1 MTGISRQDYTVI
13 AGMQNFE
20 QLQFRMYDE
29 YLVHTFYNEWMDE
42 QDKNNMPPP
51 EGVRGRET

>member
-1 MTGISRQDYTVI
+1 
-13 AGMQNFE
+13 
-20 QLQFRMYDE
+20 MYDE

-42 QDKNNMPPP
+42 QDKNNMPLP